1 MPKES
6 RTDAEGFGSHA
17 TRHEGGQDP
26 EAAKRRR
33 TGNAGQATPGT
44 PGSHDEDRTLGRE
57 AGRRAGETR
66 KEPDKG

>member
-1 MPKES
+1 MSKES
-6 RTDAEGFGSHA
+6 RSNAEGFGTHKQ
-17 TRHEGGQDP
+17 RHEGGQDP

-33 TGNAGQATPGT
+33 TGNAGQGTAENT

-66 KEPDKG
+66 KDPA